1 MSHRTS
7 QPSIQPAVAPETRG
21 DGTTGFFALAWAWT
35 WLLAAPAARAWMQHR
50 APPPYAIA
58 CAGLSAFGPLLAAL
72 AVAGPRRQLREVF
85 GRWRTNPAWI
95 VMALCA
101 PAAVHALA
109 TALYV
114 AIGGHPAQWFHPP
127 ITSEQVAALVVFP
140 IGEEFGWRGLAQ
152 PRMARR
158 HGLVKGSLI
167 VGLAWGL
174 WHLMYSITPQAG
186 GFDPLEFGLIMVE
199 LPLYSLLIAWVFERS
214 NCSMAVAIAFHAGA
228 HLDHIERASRADLRL
243 HALHIAVLGVIAI
256 FAARSLAKQ
265 DAGRVAA
272 SSA

>member
-7 QPSIQPAVAPETRG
+7 PPNDGTPAAPETGG
-21 DGTTGFFALAWAWT
+21 DGTYGFFALAWAWT

-50 APPPYAIA
+50 APPPSAIA

-95 VMALCA
+95 VMALFT

-127 ITSEQVAALVVFP
+127 VTSEQVAALVVFP
-140 IGEEFGWRGLAQ
+140 LGEEFGWRGFAQ

-158 HGLVKGSLI
+158 HGPVKGSLL

-214 NCSMAVAIAFHAGA
+214 NRSMAVAIAFHAGA
-228 HLDHIERASRADLRL
+228 HLDHIERASRTDLRL
-243 HALHIAVLGVIAI
+243 HALHICVLAVIAM
-256 FAARSLAKQ
+256 FAARSLARQ
-265 DAGRVAA
+265 DTGRVAA
-272 SSA
+272 KSA